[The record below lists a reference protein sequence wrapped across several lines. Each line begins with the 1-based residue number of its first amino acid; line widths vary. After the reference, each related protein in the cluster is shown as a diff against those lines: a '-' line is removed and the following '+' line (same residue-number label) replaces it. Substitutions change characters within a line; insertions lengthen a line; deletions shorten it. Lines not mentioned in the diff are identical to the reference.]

1 MRAMADVTVRDLL
14 TSDAVTVRPSD
25 PIGVAAQ
32 AMRERGVGSAL
43 VTEDGRLV
51 GIITERDMVS
61 STAGAA
67 QPETSLVSAWM
78 TSEPV
83 TVDAD
88 TSAAEALD
96 LLSQKGFRHLPVIDD
111 GKLAGVVSLRDLVT
125 GLRISEVDPSRPS
138 SAKGLENVVV
148 GETRKSFIDGEKGRL
163 VYVGHDAVELAMNH
177 SFEAVWFL
185 LLEERLP
192 DPNEL
197 QAFTAELA
205 ARRRLSAEEAGIA
218 AAAGVGSPMSGL
230 RSAAS
235 ALAAEWGYAPWL
247 EEDDPAKPREDVLR
261 LAAAFPAIVGAIRAG
276 GTSPVDLGEG
286 GHVAGYL
293 RAVTGTEPT
302 EAQVIAMNRYFTL
315 TADHGMNA
323 STFTARVITSTGA
336 DVGAAVVGGVGALSG
351 PLHGGAPSLVL
362 DMLDAIGSKEKAR
375 DWLAER
381 VKAGNRLMGFGHRV
395 YRTDDPRALALKR
408 TAEEFGGGRVELALH
423 VEQMAHEV
431 LRELKPGRPLYTN
444 VEFYSAVVFEMA
456 GIPRELA
463 TVTFGC
469 SRVVGWAAHI
479 LEQIADNRLIRPT
492 ATYVGEMPDFGD

>member
-1 MRAMADVTVRDLL
+1 MPEVTVRELL
-14 TSDAVTVRPSD
+14 TTDAVTVRPTD
-25 PIGVAAQ
+25 VIGAAAT

-43 VTEDGRLV
+43 VTEDGKLV
-51 GIITERDMVS
+51 GIITERDMVR

-67 QPETSLVSAWM
+67 QPGTAKVSAWM
-78 TSEPV
+78 TPDPV
-83 TVDAD
+83 TVDAGI
-88 TSAAEALD
+88 SADEALD
-96 LLSQKGFRHLPVIDD
+96 LLSQKGFRHLPVVED
-111 GKLAGVVSLRDLVT
+111 GKLAGIVSLRDLVT
-125 GLRISEVDPSRPS
+125 GVRISAVDPSRPGT
-138 SAKGLENVVV
+138 AKGLENVVV

-163 VYVGHDAVELAMNH
+163 VYVGHNAVELAMTQP
-177 SFEAVWFL
+177 FEAVWFL

-192 DPNEL
+192 EPGEL
-197 QAFTAELA
+197 ETFSKELA
-205 ARRRLSAEEAGIA
+205 SLRTLSAKESAIA

-235 ALAAEWGYAPWL
+235 ALAAEWGYEPWL
-247 EEDDPAKPREDVLR
+247 EEKDANKPRTDVLR
-261 LAAAFPAIVGAIRAG
+261 LAAAFPAILAAIGSG
-276 GTSPVDLGEG
+276 GSGPVDLGEG
-286 GHVAGYL
+286 GHVAAYL
-293 RAVTGTEPT
+293 RAVTGSEPT
-302 EAQVIAMNRYFTL
+302 PEQITAMSRYFTL

-323 STFTARVITSTGA
+323 STFTARVVASTGA

-362 DMLDAIGSKEKAR
+362 DMLDQIGTKENAR
-375 DWLAER
+375 DWLAQR

-408 TAEEFGGGRVELALH
+408 TAEEFGGGRVDLALH
-423 VEQMAHEV
+423 VEQMAHEI

-456 GIPRELA
+456 GIPRDLA
-463 TVTFGC
+463 TVTFAC

-492 ATYVGEMPDFGD
+492 ATYVGQMPDFGD

>member
-1 MRAMADVTVRDLL
+1 MAEVTVRELL
-14 TSDAVTVRPSD
+14 TTDAITVRPSD
-25 PIGVAAQ
+25 VIGAAAT

-43 VTEDGRLV
+43 VTDQGKLV
-51 GIITERDMVS
+51 GIITERDMVR

-67 QPETSLVSAWM
+67 QPGTALVSSWM
-78 TSEPV
+78 TPDPV
-83 TVDAD
+83 TVDAG
-88 TSAAEALD
+88 TSADEALD
-96 LLSQKGFRHLPVIDD
+96 LLSQKGFRHLPVVED
-111 GKLAGVVSLRDLVT
+111 GKLAGIVSLRDLVA
-125 GLRISEVDPSRPS
+125 GLRVAAVDPSRPGT
-138 SAKGLENVVV
+138 AKGLENVVV

-163 VYVGHDAVELAMNH
+163 VYVGHDAVKLAMDH
-177 SFEAVWFL
+177 PFEAVWYL
-185 LLEERLP
+185 LFEERLP
-192 DPNEL
+192 DE
-197 QAFTAELA
+197 QELA
-205 ARRRLSAEEAGIA
+205 SFTKDLESRRGLSAQEARIA

-235 ALAAEWGYAPWL
+235 ALAAEWGYQPWL
-247 EEDDPAKPREDVLR
+247 EEEDEGKAREDVLR
-261 LAAAFPAIVGAIRAG
+261 LAAAFPAILGALRNG
-276 GTSPVDLGEG
+276 GDGPVELGEG
-286 GHVAGYL
+286 GHVAAYL
-293 RAVTGTEPT
+293 RAVTGKEPT
-302 EAQVIAMNRYFTL
+302 DEQVTAMNRYFTL

-323 STFTARVITSTGA
+323 STFTARVVASTGA
-336 DVGAAVVGGVGALSG
+336 DVGAAVVGGIGALSG

-362 DMLDAIGSKEKAR
+362 DMLDSIGTKEKAK

-381 VKAGNRLMGFGHRV
+381 VGAGNRLMGFGHRV

-456 GIPRELA
+456 GVPRDLA
-463 TVTFGC
+463 TVTFAC

-492 ATYVGEMPDFGD
+492 ATYVGEMPSFED